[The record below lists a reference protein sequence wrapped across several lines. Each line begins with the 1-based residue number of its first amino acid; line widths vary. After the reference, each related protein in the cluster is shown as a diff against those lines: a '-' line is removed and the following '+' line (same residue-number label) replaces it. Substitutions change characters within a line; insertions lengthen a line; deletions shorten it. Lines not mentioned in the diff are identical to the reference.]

1 MSRLKRNLGYQT
13 VYQILSVCLPLI
25 TTPYLSRVL
34 GASNLGQFSYIGS
47 ITNYFTLF
55 AMLGVTNYG
64 TRTIAES
71 SGDRGKVSRDFWNIF
86 AFQFLTSIIVLGA
99 YLAFV
104 LVFRT
109 EDRLLFLL
117 QGIMIVACV
126 ADINWLFFGLEQFR
140 ITVTRSIFIR
150 LLTVALIFVLVRSA
164 DDLRL
169 YMLIMA
175 GGTLLSNLILWRYAP
190 RMVDMRAVKEI
201 SGADIRRHIRP
212 NLVLFVPILA
222 MSVYHVMDKTM
233 LGAISSFAQTGYYYN
248 ADKVINI
255 PVVVINGTGTV
266 LMPRMAALAQ
276 EGADQEKNSLFHL
289 SMETL
294 FLISTAMAFGI
305 AAVAKEFVPL
315 FFGPGYDPCVGLIYL
330 FAPVLII
337 KTLSYA
343 ARMLYLVPN
352 HKEPIFIRSV
362 FASAVANLG
371 ANLLLIPRYGAV
383 GAVLGTMIAELVG
396 CVWQFA
402 GMSKDM
408 HFALALVRQS
418 VYLLLGAAMF
428 AVVRFAAGFLRG
440 DVISLLLEVLLGAV
454 AFVAL
459 ALAYW
464 KASKSPLL
472 RLAAG
477 SLRKKPDKT
486 TETHADPSPKGE

>member
-47 ITNYFTLF
+47 VTNYFTLF

-71 SGDRGKVSRDFWNIF
+71 SGDRRQVSRDFWNIF
-86 AFQFLTSIIVLGA
+86 LFQFLTSLAALGA
-99 YLAFV
+99 YLVFV
-104 LVFRT
+104 LAFRA
-109 EDRLLFLL
+109 ENRLLFLL
-117 QGIMIVACV
+117 QGIMIIACV

-140 ITVTRSIFIR
+140 LTVTRSIFIR
-150 LLTVALIFVLVRSA
+150 LLTAALIFVLVRSA
-164 DDLRL
+164 DDLWL

-175 GGTLLSNLILWRYAP
+175 GGTLLSNLILWCYVP
-190 RMVDMRAVKEI
+190 RMVDMRAVKEV
-201 SGADIRRHIRP
+201 SVAEIRRHIRP

-233 LGAISSFAQTGYYYN
+233 LGSISSFEQTGYYYN

-276 EGADQEKNSLFHL
+276 EGADQEKNALFHL

-315 FFGPGYDPCVGLIYL
+315 FFGPGYDPCVALIYL

-402 GMSKDM
+402 GMSKDVR
-408 HFALALVRQS
+408 FGLAFVRQG

-428 AVVRFAAGFLRG
+428 AAVRFAAGFLRG
-440 DVISLLLEVLLGAV
+440 GVIGLMLEILLGAAV
-454 AFVAL
+454 FAVL
-459 ALAYW
+459 TLAYW
-464 KASKSPLL
+464 KAVKSPLL
-472 RLAAG
+472 HLAAG
-477 SLRKKPDKT
+477 GARKKPDKS
-486 TETHADPSPKGE
+486 A